1 MEQTKVVDGQ
11 MFWKFPHEHF
21 GQADMLVYMGHCERV
36 SEYRD
41 KMAESIDGKTSSFHD
56 LVITLPT
63 IKIILQQST
72 IGDLRKRNKA
82 HIHTH
87 TPESITSITF
97 RKEYSVHRFG
107 MNLK

>member
-1 MEQTKVVDGQ
+1 
-11 MFWKFPHEHF
+11 
-21 GQADMLVYMGHCERV
+21 MLVYMGHCERV
-36 SEYRD
+36 SECRD
-41 KMAESIDGKTSSFHD
+41 KMAESIHGKTSSFHD

-87 TPESITSITF
+87 THPSRLLVS
-97 RKEYSVHRFG
+97 YSVRSI
-107 MNLK
+107 LYIDLE

>member
-1 MEQTKVVDGQ
+1 
-11 MFWKFPHEHF
+11 
-21 GQADMLVYMGHCERV
+21 MLVYMGHCERV

-41 KMAESIDGKTSSFHD
+41 KMAESILGKTSSFHD

-82 HIHTH
+82 HIHT
-87 TPESITSITF
+87 PEPITSIAF
-97 RKEYSVHRFG
+97 CEEYSGHRFG

>member
-1 MEQTKVVDGQ
+1 
-11 MFWKFPHEHF
+11 
-21 GQADMLVYMGHCERV
+21 MLVYMGHCERV

-41 KMAESIDGKTSSFHD
+41 KMAESIHGKTSSFHD

-72 IGDLRKRNKA
+72 IGYLRKRNKA

-87 TPESITSITF
+87 TSESITSITF

>member
-1 MEQTKVVDGQ
+1 
-11 MFWKFPHEHF
+11 
-21 GQADMLVYMGHCERV
+21 MLVFMGHCERV

-41 KMAESIDGKTSSFHD
+41 KMAESIHGKTSSFHD

-87 TPESITSITF
+87 PSRLLVS
-97 RKEYSVHRFG
+97 YSVKSV
-107 MNLK
+107 LYIDLE